1 MIQLRLLFLDPKK
14 RKTQHKE
21 NEAIQFAYNMEKDN
35 PEDVVMEMVCN
46 LNDSF
51 YEISM
56 RGFKVILISNFTYR
70 YLDRCLLQ
78 HILIGLR

>member
-21 NEAIQFAYNMEKDN
+21 NEAIQFAYKMEKDN

-46 LNDSF
+46 LKNAF
-51 YEISM
+51 
-56 RGFKVILISNFTYR
+56 
-70 YLDRCLLQ
+70 
-78 HILIGLR
+78 H